1 LARALRER
9 CKPAAVRRKPRVLV
23 QKDVDVELTD
33 LPRNVDLRPGS
44 LSVTFRTV
52 EELAASLT
60 KPGQLMQEDV
70 DGFVMHYERKQ
81 VRKCASILP
90 RTSAC
95 GGQT

>member
-1 LARALRER
+1 MARALRER
-9 CKPAAVRRKPRVLV
+9 GKPAAVRRKLRVLV

-33 LPRNVDLRPGS
+33 LPRNVDLRSGS
-44 LSVTFRTV
+44 
-52 EELAASLT
+52 LAASLT
-60 KPGQLMQEDV
+60 KPGQLMQQDL

-95 GGQT
+95 GGRT